1 MKPLNLNDAVVF
13 VEGNIGDFHQRR
25 AASLAN
31 LSLTKILK
39 RKNPYLFKA
48 KNILTASEFVKN
60 LLDAHLSSQEEA
72 IFGEFLEQLAIFVN
86 EQVYRAK
93 KSTAE
98 GIDLEFNRDGVDYI
112 VSIKS
117 GPSWGN
123 SGQISKMKENFRRA
137 IRIKKTG
144 NRSVNIQAINGC
156 CYGIDNHPEKD
167 GYTKLC
173 GQRFWEF
180 ISGNQDLYIQ
190 IIEPLGYKAKEKN
203 EEFLVEYG
211 RIINVFE
218 AEFLHDYCPGGIIDW
233 AKLVRL
239 NSGTVYS

>member
-1 MKPLNLNDAVVF
+1 MKPLNLNDVVTF
-13 VEGNIGDFHQRR
+13 VEGNIGDFHKRR
-25 AASLAN
+25 AESLAKLKLIN
-31 LSLTKILK
+31 ILK

-48 KNILTASEFVKN
+48 KNVATAHDFVKN
-60 LLDAHLSSQEEA
+60 LLDAYLSSQEEA

-86 EQVYRAK
+86 EQVYGGK

-117 GPSWGN
+117 GPNWGN

-144 NRSVNIQAINGC
+144 NRGVNIQAINGC
-156 CYGIDNHPEKD
+156 CYGIDNHSEKD
-167 GYTKLC
+167 EYTKLC

-218 AEFLHDYCPGGIIDW
+218 AEFLHDYCPDGRINW
-233 AKLVRL
+233 EKLVRL
-239 NSGTVYS
+239 NSGTV